1 MPPILLDD
9 AVADRVHAL
18 GLDILEELAIAAAK
32 IQPGATGRRIGTGY
46 ALFAGEGS
54 PITQLYGYAHRV
66 PGDVAEIRAFYANR
80 CASYEVCIT
89 PFTDPGTLRALLDAG
104 FRPGPFEGELAQW
117 IGDVPEP
124 ELRVD
129 EVDGDDRAWLETTM
143 RAWTDD
149 AASPPPDDAPVAI
162 DPLVHIIGAT
172 PTRKYVAFVDGRP
185 AATSIMWDRRDG
197 VVLASGA
204 SRTIARNR
212 GLQLAML
219 HKRLRDAGR
228 GRFAIVGAMPG
239 TTSYRNVMRAGFTPL
254 YSTLG
259 FKPT

>member
-18 GLDILEELAIAAAK
+18 GVDIFAELAAAAA
-32 IQPGATGRRIGTGY
+32 QFHPGAGGKQLGTGY

-66 PGDVAEIRAFYANR
+66 PGDLAEIREFYAKR
-80 CASYEVCIT
+80 CPTYEVAVT
-89 PFTDPGTLRALLDAG
+89 PFTHAGLLRELLDAG
-104 FRPGPFEGELAQW
+104 FRPGAFEGELAQW
-117 IGDVPEP
+117 VGDVPEP
-124 ELRVD
+124 ELRVE
-129 EVDGDDRAWLETTM
+129 EVDGDDPAWIETTM
-143 RAWTDD
+143 RAWTEDG
-149 AASPPPDDAPVAI
+149 ASPPRSDLPLQI

-172 PTRKYVAFVDGRP
+172 PTRKYVGFVDGRP
-185 AATSIMWDRRDG
+185 AATSLMWDRRDG

-204 SRTIARNR
+204 ARTDARGR

-219 HKRLRDAGR
+219 HKRLRDAGP

-239 TTSYRNVMRAGFTPL
+239 TVSYRNVMRAGFTPL

-259 FKPT
+259 LKPS